1 MALGDVAGDGQHAVD
16 TGYRQWPGRQLAQAY
31 LAVAAADVAAEI
43 TDEAVFFQ
51 HLQQAPT
58 FVEIDPDAQV
68 QRGVIQRG
76 MAVEAGQAAET
87 FVDLKQQ
94 AITLARQ
101 QQTVRGS
108 MEGLGEL
115 FFGGLQLLLGFLELA
130 DIAHGHNQGRCVVE
144 LKGLCRDQTGEQ
156 LAVAAPEQRFQVTY
170 AA

>member
-1 MALGDVAGDGQHAVD
+1 MQLFLHQVAFGDVAGDGQHAVD

-101 QQTVRGS
+101 Q
-108 MEGLGEL
+108 
-115 FFGGLQLLLGFLELA
+115 
-130 DIAHGHNQGRCVVE
+130 
-144 LKGLCRDQTGEQ
+144 
-156 LAVAAPEQRFQVTY
+156 
-170 AA
+170 